1 MEVLKSE
8 LRYEK
13 NNRKKYI
20 LLCLVC
26 IALTRVFFNEVYVA
40 LSYNNA
46 KFTVLTDVFL
56 TLLFLTGSIYFIIKT
71 IKAFKE
77 IKIIKNKMIE
87 VKNS

>member
-26 IALTRVFFNEVYVA
+26 IALTRVFFNEVYFA
-40 LSYNNA
+40 ISYNKA
-46 KFTVLTDVFL
+46 KFNEITDVLL
-56 TLLFLTGSIYFIIKT
+56 TL
-71 IKAFKE
+71 
-77 IKIIKNKMIE
+77 
-87 VKNS
+87 